1 MYQVTKK
8 LVSPDSSV
16 EIPIWAIVADP
27 VHLLHYRTNYEE
39 TSKQLFRYADGTD
52 NPLERLVHVVWD
64 SKESY
69 DECMA
74 DTLMQEA
81 RAYHTALLDSLG
93 ITSEDIAFQEL

>member
-8 LVSPDSSV
+8 LVSPDPSV
-16 EIPIWAIVADP
+16 EIPLWAATADP
-27 VHLLHYRTNYEE
+27 AHLAHFRTNYEE

-52 NPLERLVHVVWD
+52 NPLERLVHVIWD

-74 DTLMQEA
+74 DTVLQEA
-81 RAYHTALLDSLG
+81 RASHTALLTSLG
-93 ITSEDIAFQEL
+93 ITSEDIDFQEL